1 MLWLNLPAW
10 VMFAWCALAL
20 LLAAVTMVIHL
31 RLTPIAPRHL
41 YLLSGGALCAAVG
54 AALGGMQAGPAPML
68 PPADT
73 LPAIRILWTLAASCL
88 LVECVLY
95 LTYAPRGRISTP
107 RAPRRLN

>member
-1 MLWLNLPAW
+1 MMLWLNLHAW

-20 LLAAVTMVIHL
+20 LTAAVTMVIHL

-41 YLLSGGALCAAVG
+41 YLLSVGALCAAVG

-73 LPAIRILWTLAASCL
+73 LPAIRILWILAATCL

-95 LTYAPRGRISTP
+95 LASAPGGRRGRE
-107 RAPRRLN
+107 

>member
-1 MLWLNLPAW
+1 MMDWFNLHAW

-54 AALGGMQAGPAPML
+54 AALGGMQAGPAPIL
-68 PPADT
+68 PPADA
-73 LPAIRILWTLAASCL
+73 LPAIRVLWMLAATCL

-95 LTYAPRGRISTP
+95 LAYTPGGGRGRM
-107 RAPRRLN
+107 